1 MPYLQWMAS
10 NVTTKAANMNHTL
23 PMEIRNVDT
32 SARTITGVV
41 APYNETTYLVADA
54 GGERIMRNA
63 FNRSIAQRGNKIPLC
78 INHDHSSAVGMSR
91 EWHNADDG
99 LTGTFEVRNDPRGIE
114 VLADVELGYLAG
126 MSVGFTATDRRR
138 NHDGV
143 MEVREARLF
152 EVSLVLFGAYDG
164 AKVLA
169 TRQAQDLDELL
180 KPFQNPPALPIPF
193 VPPWA

>member
-1 MPYLQWMAS
+1 MTY
-10 NVTTKAANMNHTL
+10 TL

-32 SARTITGVV
+32 AARTITGVV
-41 APYNETTYLVADA
+41 APYDETTFLVADA
-54 GGERIMRNA
+54 GGERIHRGA
-63 FNRSIAQRGNKIPLC
+63 FNRSIAQRGTKIPLC

-91 EWHNADDG
+91 EWLDG
-99 LTGTFEVRNDPRGIE
+99 DTGLRGVFEVRNDPRGHE

-126 MSVGFTATDRRR
+126 MSVGFTAIDRKR

-143 MEVREARLF
+143 MEVREARLY

-169 TRQAQDLDELL
+169 TRQAQDLDDML